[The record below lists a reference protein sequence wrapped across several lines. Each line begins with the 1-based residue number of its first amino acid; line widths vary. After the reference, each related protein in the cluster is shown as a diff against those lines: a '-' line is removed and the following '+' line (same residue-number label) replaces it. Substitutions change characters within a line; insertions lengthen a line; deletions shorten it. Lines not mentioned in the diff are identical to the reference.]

1 MMSMSELN
9 KAIYGKNDRHTV
21 IRELY
26 KRGIL
31 HKNGIPTA
39 QQIAQ
44 GNFKLEYRR
53 SVHGRSGTAKTKVLV
68 TDKGFGEIA
77 RMLK

>member
-39 QQIAQ
+39 QQLAQ

-53 SVHGRSGTAKTKVLV
+53 GVHGQSGTARTKVLV
-68 TDKGFGEIA
+68 TDKGIA
-77 RMLK
+77 EFTRMLK